1 MTVTTA
7 PHPVAAPA
15 PVAAAGL
22 LAGTGATCSVG
33 RGVADAFAALLDG
46 RDGLAPLR
54 GLDARRYGAG
64 HAYEIDD
71 RAGGHDVPGR
81 AGALLAAAVREAA
94 EAAGLGSLAG
104 VPVLVGTGLRELRSL
119 ELSWL
124 RRDADAAADAGGP
137 VPFGPD
143 DLHFGPVL
151 RELGADDVH
160 TFSNACSASLYAAGL
175 ALDLLAL
182 GHPAVVVGGVD
193 VLTSSMFGLLDR
205 VHLDP
210 PERLRPFDA
219 ARRGVLMG
227 EGAAAVVLTRA
238 PALPPGTTPTR
249 SGTGS
254 ATVLRAVAL
263 GCDAYHAT
271 APDPLGVERTIRAAH
286 TAAGIGPRDVDVV
299 YAHGTGTL
307 LNDEAEAVALTR
319 VFGAHA
325 PVTAAVKGA
334 TGHTS
339 GGSGLFSL
347 VMAER
352 TLGTGLVPAVRGLR
366 EPAPAAAGLRLP
378 TRTVRLGRA
387 RVAQVDA
394 FGFGGLNAVAVL
406 ERTGGPDAPDD
417 AHEVTA

>member
-1 MTVTTA
+1 MTAATA
-7 PHPVAAPA
+7 HATGRAPEAAPGAA
-15 PVAAAGL
+15 PPAVTGV

-33 RGVADAFAALLDG
+33 HGVEASFAALLDG

-64 HAYEIDD
+64 HAYEVDD
-71 RAGGHDVPGR
+71 RPDGRDVPGR
-81 AGALLAAAVREAA
+81 AGALLVAAVREAA
-94 EAAGLGSLAG
+94 DAAGLGTLAG

-124 RRDADAAADAGGP
+124 RRADGP
-137 VPFGPD
+137 DPDRVPAPFGPD
-143 DLHFGPVL
+143 DLHFGPAL
-151 RELGADDVH
+151 RALGADDVH

-219 ARRGVLMG
+219 ARKGVLMG
-227 EGAAAVVLTRA
+227 EGAAAVVLTRGPA
-238 PALPPGTTPTR
+238 PGAAARDAAAGASR
-249 SGTGS
+249 
-254 ATVLRAVAL
+254 ATLLRAVAL
-263 GCDAYHAT
+263 GCDAFHAT
-271 APDPLGVERTIRAAH
+271 APDPDGVERTIRAAH
-286 TAAGIGPRDVDVV
+286 AAAGVGPRDVDVV

-307 LNDEAEAVALTR
+307 LNDEAEAVALSR
-319 VFGAHA
+319 VFGADA

-352 TLGTGLVPAVRGLR
+352 TLATGLVPGVRGLR
-366 EPAPAAAGLRLP
+366 EPTPAAAGLRLP
-378 TRTVRLGRA
+378 TGTVRIGRS
-387 RVAQVDA
+387 RIAQVDA

-406 ERTGGPDAPDD
+406 ERTGTDAPREP
-417 AHEVTA
+417 A